1 MKEWHQQSMKLNR
14 QKEHSSET
22 CFSLISAACHNYHK
36 AIKNISEP
44 LPEPLIA
51 SCGLFRCKNPVT
63 WGLFTSYYCDC
74 VSRSKKPEEGLYQR
88 KQDSYSLFI
97 ETFTEAVISWPQVQ
111 KCERLCLHSHAIL
124 SELSLWH
131 YYSKHFCS
139 GSLVQCNLA
148 DWNHP
153 KLTS

>member
-1 MKEWHQQSMKLNR
+1 MRLV
-14 QKEHSSET
+14 
-22 CFSLISAACHNYHK
+22 FPLISAACHNYHK

-51 SCGLFRCKNPVT
+51 SCGLFRCKNPVKSHE
-63 WGLFTSYYCDC
+63 GCLLPINVIVFQGA
-74 VSRSKKPEEGLYQR
+74 KKPEEGLYQR

-111 KCERLCLHSHAIL
+111 KCERLCLRSHAML

-148 DWNHP
+148 D
-153 KLTS
+153 